1 MSVIINEFEIVVDDQ
16 QDTAPMDQAATTEPA
31 QAPPPLA
38 SSEVRD
44 IVRHQLARLE
54 RLWAH

>member
-1 MSVIINEFEIVVDDQ
+1 MSVIINEFEIVMDNKENK
-16 QDTAPMDQAATTEPA
+16 APAEGAATTEEA

-38 SSEVRD
+38 PSDVRD
-44 IVRHQLARLE
+44 IVRHQMARLE